1 MGGNLKMKEIQ
12 CDQLL
17 EECFYKLKDL
27 SIVGYLAVSDWINF
41 LKRLHSLEKLRVKLT
56 SREEIFSYEE
66 LFDQENNATVLAQL
80 RELQLYELPTLT
92 HLWKED
98 TQPSPILY
106 NLENLIVSFCDK
118 LKILVPSSI
127 SFQNLTNL
135 EILKCHELINLVTS
149 STAKSLVQLKKMSVS
164 ECERITEVVVGEG
177 GEASEV
183 ITFTQLIYLKLD
195 SLPNLASFCCES
207 YSFNFPSLEEVIVRQ
222 CPEMKTF
229 SYGALGTPKLKK
241 VQATQE
247 DEWHWKV
254 DLNTT
259 IRCLTQ

>member
-1 MGGNLKMKEIQ
+1 MDHILT
-12 CDQLL
+12 
-17 EECFYKLKDL
+17 
-27 SIVGYLAVSDWINF
+27 INF
-41 LKRLHSLEKLRVKLT
+41 RDFTDIIHFINKSISL
-56 SREEIFSYEE
+56 
-66 LFDQENNATVLAQL
+66 
-80 RELQLYELPTLT
+80 
-92 HLWKED
+92 
-98 TQPSPILY
+98 IL
-106 NLENLIVSFCDK
+106 VSFCDK
-118 LKILVPSSI
+118 LKILVPASI

-135 EILKCHELINLVTS
+135 EILKCHGLINLVTS
-149 STAKSLVQLKKMSVS
+149 STAKSLVHLKKMSVS
-164 ECERITEVVVGEG
+164 ECEKITEVVVGEG

-195 SLPNLASFCCES
+195 SLPNLASFCSGS

-247 DEWHWKV
+247 DECHWKV

>member
-1 MGGNLKMKEIQ
+1 MGGNLKMKEMQ

-17 EECFYKLKDL
+17 EECFYKLKYL
-27 SIVGYLAVSDWINF
+27 SIIGYLAVSDWINF
-41 LKRLHSLEKLRVKLT
+41 LKRLHSLEKLFVQLT
-56 SREEIFSYEE
+56 SWEEIFPYEQ
-66 LFDQENNATVLAQL
+66 LFDQENNATILAQL
-80 RELQLYELPTLT
+80 RELKLYELPTLT

-135 EILKCHELINLVTS
+135 EILKCHGLINLVTS
-149 STAKSLVQLKKMSVS
+149 STAKSLVQLKKMIVS
-164 ECERITEVVVGEG
+164 ECERITEVVGEG

-195 SLPNLASFCCES
+195 SLPNLASFCSES

-229 SYGALGTPKLKK
+229 SYGALATPKLKK

-259 IRCLTQ
+259 IHWLAQ